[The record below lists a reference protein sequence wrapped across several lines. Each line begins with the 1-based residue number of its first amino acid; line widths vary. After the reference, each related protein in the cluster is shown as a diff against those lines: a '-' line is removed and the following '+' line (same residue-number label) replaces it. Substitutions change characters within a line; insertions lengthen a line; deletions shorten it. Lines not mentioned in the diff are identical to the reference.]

1 MTQTTIQVKNPSEP
15 ASEKQIHFLFEVL
28 LVERDCPSVAEKA
41 RFAKGMGLTKG
52 VASKLIGEALKAPKT
67 GAKANTPVKQ
77 DDGSVTMFAET
88 PKPVSLTDLPAFGYY
103 LITDA
108 VTGKPTVYYWDVTG
122 KDGYPVLRKLTK
134 VTQYDGKVKGK
145 WNKINAWGSS
155 AVQVTGTYTP
165 YAGKGYNKTPLTKT
179 ILVHTILAK
188 AVLAGATPMSMEQAA
203 QQGHMLGFCIRCGAT
218 LTDPKSV
225 TDGIGPVC
233 KTYWF

>member
-67 GAKANTPVKQ
+67 GAKDAPTQ
-77 DDGSVTMFAET
+77 GAATMTLMPKTEE
-88 PKPVSLTDLPAFGYY
+88 PKPVEIPEAPAFGYY
-103 LITDA
+103 LID
-108 VTGKPTVYYWDVTG
+108 GTVYYWDVTG
-122 KDGYPVLRKLTK
+122 KDLYPVLRKLTK
-134 VTQYDGKVKGK
+134 VFQYNGKVKGK
-145 WNKINAWGSS
+145 WTKMGAWSANATIVT
-155 AVQVTGTYTP
+155 AVYTP
-165 YAGKGYNKTPLTKT
+165 YAGKSYSKTELTKT
-179 ILVHTILAK
+179 IYAHKILTE
-188 AVLAGATPMSMEQAA
+188 AVAQGVTPMNLEQAA